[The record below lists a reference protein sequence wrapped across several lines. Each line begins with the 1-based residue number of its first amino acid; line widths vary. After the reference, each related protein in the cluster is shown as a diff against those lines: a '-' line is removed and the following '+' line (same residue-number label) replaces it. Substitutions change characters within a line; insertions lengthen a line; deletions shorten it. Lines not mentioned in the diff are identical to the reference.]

1 MLLKKIIGA
10 VWFCL
15 LLHPAQAETLRF
27 AVPEYAP
34 FTTSIHGKASGF
46 GVEKVEKILKDAGF
60 SMEAHVVPN
69 YSRCLLEVKNNAVEG
84 FFLGSQNK
92 ERDALATMTLPVMTN
107 NWIWVSK
114 KTHPLKPD
122 AVNFKKQGRIGVIL
136 NTNPHSWLKAEQYN
150 IIGTPSNVANLIE
163 MLDLGR
169 IDSALIPELVFMES
183 IRNQS
188 KRLDEYR
195 MVVQSRNPFGI
206 YLSKQY
212 LAKNPDVLGRIN
224 AVIKRQTPMAQS
236 YQPQINQ
243 RSKALESKR

>member
-1 MLLKKIIGA
+1 MCWKKVLGT
-10 VWFCL
+10 L
-15 LLHPAQAETLRF
+15 LLCQLLSPAQAETLRF
-27 AVPEYAP
+27 AVPEYSP
-34 FTTSIHGKASGF
+34 FTTQINGKAAGL
-46 GVEKVEKILKDAGF
+46 GVEKVQLILKEAGF
-60 SMEAHVVPN
+60 SIEVHVVPN
-69 YSRCLLEVKNNAVEG
+69 YSRCLLEVQNNAADG

-107 NWIWVSK
+107 NWIWVTQK
-114 KTHPLKPD
+114 NAPLKPESLD
-122 AVNFKKQGRIGVIL
+122 FKTKARIGVML
-136 NTNPHSWLKAEQYN
+136 NTNPHSWLKDQKYKV
-150 IIGTPSNVANLIE
+150 IGTPSNIGNLIE

-224 AVIKRQTPMAQS
+224 AVIKRQTPMAHSYPPQS
-236 YQPQINQ
+236 NQ
-243 RSKALESKR
+243 RSKSLETKR